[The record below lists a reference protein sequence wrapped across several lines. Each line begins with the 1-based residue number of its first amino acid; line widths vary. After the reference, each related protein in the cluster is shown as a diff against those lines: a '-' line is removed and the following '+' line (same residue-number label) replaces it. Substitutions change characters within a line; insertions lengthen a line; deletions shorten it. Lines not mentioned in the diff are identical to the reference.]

1 MLEENDDSG
10 SDSESV
16 SSAKITNK
24 DVTIGIKIKINCNLV
39 KNVMS
44 KQEQKELE
52 ILESVGQ
59 AAKAF
64 TNDVR
69 DEHDIF
75 SELMAK
81 NELAEVLS
89 ENEME
94 DLEESL
100 MDVLRKAKK
109 NEKKKNIDNPPVN
122 ITNLLSSP
130 TSENG
135 YTQYL

>member
-1 MLEENDDSG
+1 MKPGESRGLLEENNYSG

-24 DVTIGIKIKINCNLV
+24 EMTIGIKRKINCNLV

-64 TNDVR
+64 TLSENPVH
-69 DEHDIF
+69 DEHEIF

-81 NELAEVLS
+81 
-89 ENEME
+89 
-94 DLEESL
+94 
-100 MDVLRKAKK
+100 K
-109 NEKKKNIDNPPVN
+109 
-122 ITNLLSSP
+122 
-130 TSENG
+130 
-135 YTQYL
+135 